1 MPTQPEKPT
10 NAPLTTSEAIETKQG
25 SQTNNTDTPK
35 SPPRNEFVLTP
46 LETLLLNKQ
55 MPVGFK
61 LELEEILQKEIEEK
75 SKPIVHKKHK
85 KGFTFSSDYPRR
97 SRQVP
102 KEILPQ
108 KQKENDNIL
117 YSSNNNITNSNNTG
131 SNSHFNTEKK
141 SLRQHKPIVR
151 EDLGYIDKD
160 VIKGKSNPL
169 RAAVCK
175 QCEKGISKLR
185 KNPVSEFFYFSQGN
199 TPSLSQIEKNIRN
212 YKYKS
217 IYEFIMDLRRIWNYY
232 FSKYPNNP
240 EINART
246 FEMSRYSEELY
257 KEMEVLYEDKNQMT
271 DLSKKIDSLAQE
283 LRDMKGSHPNGVIA
297 YPTKKNVERTNQER
311 VMTQSEKAALRSN
324 INMLNKD
331 QMRGLVKI
339 LADTIDMT
347 KNKQYL
353 EFDIDTLGNRKLR
366 DIDHYVKNCLR
377 REKRN
382 HHQQANNAGGN
393 PNNVNTTTDSKIQQL
408 KSDLGDNSSVK
419 KQMVSLNQNP
429 NIQNNNSNN
438 ITDTKNGPILNNKEN
453 IGNEKID
460 DSSSESDSSSL
471 SSL

>member
-1 MPTQPEKPT
+1 
-10 NAPLTTSEAIETKQG
+10 
-25 SQTNNTDTPK
+25 
-35 SPPRNEFVLTP
+35 
-46 LETLLLNKQ
+46 
-55 MPVGFK
+55 
-61 LELEEILQKEIEEK
+61 
-75 SKPIVHKKHK
+75 
-85 KGFTFSSDYPRR
+85 
-97 SRQVP
+97 
-102 KEILPQ
+102 
-108 KQKENDNIL
+108 
-117 YSSNNNITNSNNTG
+117 
-131 SNSHFNTEKK
+131 
-141 SLRQHKPIVR
+141 
-151 EDLGYIDKD
+151 
-160 VIKGKSNPL
+160 
-169 RAAVCK
+169 
-175 QCEKGISKLR
+175 
-185 KNPVSEFFYFSQGN
+185 
-199 TPSLSQIEKNIRN
+199 
-212 YKYKS
+212 
-217 IYEFIMDLRRIWNYY
+217 MDLRRIWNYY

-240 EINART
+240 EINTRT

-283 LRDMKGSHPNGVIA
+283 LRDMKGNHPNGAMA

-347 KNKQYL
+347 NKKYL

-377 REKRN
+377 RERRN

-408 KSDLGDNSSVK
+408 KSDLGDNSSLQ
-419 KQMVSLNQNP
+419 KQMVTLNQNP

>member
-1 MPTQPEKPT
+1 
-10 NAPLTTSEAIETKQG
+10 
-25 SQTNNTDTPK
+25 
-35 SPPRNEFVLTP
+35 
-46 LETLLLNKQ
+46 

-61 LELEEILQKEIEEK
+61 LELEEILKKEIEEK

-97 SRQVP
+97 PRQAH
-102 KEILPQ
+102 KEISSQ
-108 KQKENDNIL
+108 RQKENDNVL
-117 YSSNNNITNSNNTG
+117 CSSSNNINNSNNTG
-131 SNSHFNTEKK
+131 NNSYCVTEKK

-185 KNPVSEFFYFSQGN
+185 KNPVSEFFYFSTGN
-199 TPSLSQIEKNIRN
+199 IPSLSQIEKNIRN

-283 LRDMKGSHPNGVIA
+283 LRDMKGTHLNGAIA
-297 YPTKKNVERTNQER
+297 YPTKKNIERVNQER
-311 VMTQSEKAALRSN
+311 LMTQSEKAALRSN
-324 INMLNKD
+324 INMLGAE
-331 QMRGLVKI
+331 QMRGIVKI

-347 KNKQYL
+347 NKKYL
-353 EFDIDTLGNRKLR
+353 EFDIDTLSNRKLR
-366 DIDHYVKNCLR
+366 ELDHYVKNCLR
-377 REKRN
+377 RERRN
-382 HHQQANNAGGN
+382 HLQQANNTGEN
-393 PNNVNTTTDSKIQQL
+393 PNNGNTTSDSKIQQL
-408 KSDLGDNSSVK
+408 KSDLGDNSTMQ
-419 KQMVSLNQNP
+419 KQMMTINQNS

-438 ITDTKNGPILNNKEN
+438 NTDTKNGGLLNNKEN